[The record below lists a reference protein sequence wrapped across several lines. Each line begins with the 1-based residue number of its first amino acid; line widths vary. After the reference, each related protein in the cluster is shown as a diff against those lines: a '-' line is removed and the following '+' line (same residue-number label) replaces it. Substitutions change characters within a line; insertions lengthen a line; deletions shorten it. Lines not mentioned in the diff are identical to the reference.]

1 VKLQIVVTLAI
12 ALLAAN
18 TVSAQSPT
26 ESTDVP
32 PVIDRGLK
40 IPMIVWTAG
49 VAADQITTYRFSSEY
64 RDILHE
70 QNPLVRGLDRHPTLL
85 VAAGTAID
93 VATGWATYQFIGSRH
108 PRLAKILFYGA
119 SAYRVYL
126 AAYNIEMMRRASQ
139 LRAITSL
146 RPTSSP

>member
-1 VKLQIVVTLAI
+1 MT
-12 ALLAAN
+12 
-18 TVSAQSPT
+18 
-26 ESTDVP
+26 
-32 PVIDRGLK
+32 
-40 IPMIVWTAG
+40 VWTAG

-93 VATGWATYQFIGSRH
+93 VATGWATYQFIGGRH

-139 LRAITSL
+139 LRALTAL
-146 RPTSSP
+146 HTTPSP